1 MNQIAMYVTPCVTA
15 IHELFLMDREGVVEP
30 DTFIFIPV
38 FNPELQFAPLVNQV
52 VTTLGAQIER
62 IESSSDGFWFDS
74 YAVIWMSGYYILIYY
89 DLNPSGSCHLN
100 FKLFYFIQSLNEI
113 LPRDVAETVVG
124 EDADVSEPF
133 GPLESRD
140 RKRRRVA

>member
-15 IHELFLMDREGVVEP
+15 IHELFQMDREGVVEP
-30 DTFIFIPV
+30 DTFIFIQV
-38 FNPELQFAPLVNQV
+38 FNPELEFAPLVRQL

-74 YAVIWMSGYYILIYY
+74 YAVIWMSGYYFLIYY

-100 FKLFYFIQSLNEI
+100 FKMFYFIQSLNEI
-113 LPRDVAETVVG
+113 LPRDVAETIVG
-124 EDADVSEPF
+124 IDDEPVEPI
-133 GPLESRD
+133 GVLEPRD
-140 RKRRRVA
+140 RKRRRMA